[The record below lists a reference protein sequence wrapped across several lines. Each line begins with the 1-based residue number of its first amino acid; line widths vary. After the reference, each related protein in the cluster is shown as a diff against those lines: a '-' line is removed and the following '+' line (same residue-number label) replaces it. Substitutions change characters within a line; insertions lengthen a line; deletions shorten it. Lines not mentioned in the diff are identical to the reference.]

1 MSLDMFRFG
10 LRAGTRVGFFP
21 FRFPDEIQSCCEDVC
36 DV

>member
-21 FRFPDEIQSCCEDVC
+21 FPDEIQSCCEDVC

>member
-21 FRFPDEIQSCCEDVC
+21 FPDEIQISV
-36 DV
+36 VL